1 MQVSAELLA
10 AGRKNV
16 GVLVA
21 LKNSARNCRKWRSVK
36 LKFLKMDPSTFFEPG
51 PRAARCAAVPNS

>member
-1 MQVSAELLA
+1 MHVSDELLA

-21 LKNSARNCRKWRSVK
+21 LKSSVRNSRYRRSVK
-36 LKFLKMDPSTFFEPG
+36 LKLLNKDASAFFEPG
-51 PRAARCAAVPNS
+51 PRAAR